1 MGNGKQ
7 FTAEQFIKAIPGT
20 AGIVSTIATRCG
32 CDWHTAKKWIEGHP
46 TIKAIYDDERE
57 GILDLAEAKL
67 IQAIKDGDL
76 GAIKYYL
83 GTQGKGRGYVER
95 HEMTGADGK
104 EVAIRVIGGVSLE
117 DDV

>member
-1 MGNGKQ
+1 MASGER
-7 FTAEQFIKAIPGT
+7 FTAEQFLKAIPGT
-20 AGIVSTIATRCG
+20 VGIVSTIAQRVG
-32 CDWHTAKKWIEGHP
+32 CTWHTARKWIDAHP
-46 TIKAIYDDERE
+46 TIKAVYNDERE

-95 HEMTGADGK
+95 QEVSGKDGGPIP
-104 EVAIRVIGGVSLE
+104 IRVIGGANL